1 MDWRQDGSSSIQP
14 EIFTRFA
21 MAAIDDEDRPKKK
34 IAHEIGQDLTLLS
47 VKELDERVAL
57 LNEEIARLEADKVK
71 KQAQRSA
78 ADQFFKR

>member
-1 MDWRQDGSSSIQP
+1 MP
-14 EIFTRFA
+14 AF
-21 MAAIDDEDRPKKK
+21 DDEDRPKKK

-47 VKELDERVAL
+47 VRELDERIAL

-71 KQAQRSA
+71 KDATRSA